1 MTEFTEE
8 DRRLLADGIEG
19 TLATIGAAGSSVG
32 GYPEQNAKIWSD
44 LAELGV
50 MALPFAEEYNG
61 LALDW
66 LEIGTVMKSLGR
78 FASVEP
84 YLPNVVLAGGIISR
98 SDGTDLKGKLLP
110 ALATGSIRMAVA
122 FSEPESRYQPDHIST
137 TAATSSDGFV
147 LSGHKALVLGA
158 PQASTIIVTARTS
171 DDRDKDELSF
181 FLIDAGAP
189 GVTIKDYFTIDGRP
203 AAELLLDKVRVTTA
217 DRIAVAGSRRAVLEA
232 VLDEATLAAC
242 WESVGAMERLN
253 ELTLE
258 HCKERV
264 AFGQPLSKLQVVQH
278 RLVDMHVAIEH
289 AAAMTL
295 TASES
300 LTLPASERAMQVS
313 AAKSTVA
320 KEGLFIGEAAV
331 QLHGA
336 GGTTEDLDVGRYYK
350 RILVNNMIFG
360 SRDHHL
366 QRYLDLRMAGQEVR
380 A

>member
-1 MTEFTEE
+1 
-8 DRRLLADGIEG
+8 
-19 TLATIGAAGSSVG
+19 
-32 GYPEQNAKIWSD
+32 
-44 LAELGV
+44 
-50 MALPFAEEYNG
+50 
-61 LALDW
+61 
-66 LEIGTVMKSLGR
+66 
-78 FASVEP
+78 
-84 YLPNVVLAGGIISR
+84 
-98 SDGTDLKGKLLP
+98 
-110 ALATGSIRMAVA
+110 
-122 FSEPESRYQPDHIST
+122 
-137 TAATSSDGFV
+137 
-147 LSGHKALVLGA
+147 VLGA

-217 DRIAVAGSRRAVLEA
+217 DRIAVAGSGRAVLEA

>member
-1 MTEFTEE
+1 MTDFTEE

-19 TLATIGAAGSSVG
+19 TLAAIGAAGSSVG

-50 MALPFAEEYNG
+50 MALPFAEDYGG

-98 SDGTDLKGKLLP
+98 SDDADLKGTLLP
-110 ALATGSIRMAVA
+110 AIATGSIRIAVA
-122 FSEPESRYQPDHIST
+122 FSEPESRYQPDHVST
-137 TAATSSDGFV
+137 TAAASGDGFV

-158 PQASTIIVTARTS
+158 PQASKIIVTARAG
-171 DDRDKDELSF
+171 DEGNKDELSF
-181 FLIDAGAP
+181 FLIDAAAP

-203 AAELLLDKVRVTTA
+203 AAELLLDKVSVTAA
-217 DRIAVAGSRRAVLEA
+217 DRIGVPGSARAVLEA
-232 VLDEATLAAC
+232 VLDEAALAAC

-300 LTLPASERAMQVS
+300 LALPASERAMQVS
-313 AAKSTVA
+313 AAKATVA
-320 KEGLFIGEAAV
+320 KEGLFIGESAV

-350 RILVNNMIFG
+350 RILVNNMILG

-366 QRYLDLRMAGQEVR
+366 QRYLDLRLARQEVK